1 MYVSKNGKRSANC
14 GSREQPCGNIADV
27 LLNRHQK
34 ISVYLESESSAEN
47 EYELLLPLTLF
58 AAVTFKS
65 YPENSSKRPII
76 TTDQPI
82 LFIICN
88 NQSFTVDNVD
98 FRLLNEGV
106 LLEIDSDE
114 HLLENITLKN
124 TKIRNDRYTTI
135 KYVHMKSHQSITHI
149 NVENVDIP
157 KGSLVE
163 IKGNKHI
170 NTTTSRNINI
180 GHLDVYNVNIE
191 KIISF
196 DNTFGRCNITKV
208 NIHDCKIDFGLYV
221 VNSIC
226 QICLIS
232 IYDTEIKHTA
242 VNVMKHK
249 QKATTD
255 KDAALTVFRKLGRY
269 LKNLPSILE
278 TENITETGKNI
289 IKRIQI
295 ERCTMTTA
303 IEVSNMDV
311 PFTINS
317 VIIRNSS
324 MKNSVEIT
332 ETSFEANHVVIVN
345 NSITRNIYQQ
355 KRGDLKLDNLIIK
368 YNSKENIK
376 ALVYEAGTNTSFTLT
391 NATIEWK
398 NVKNTH
404 PPLVDIY
411 LGDGYFSIL
420 NVSII
425 SHSIYGVILLAIEIG
440 NKATSRSVI
449 NSLKLD
455 CTRNSNST
463 YNIEDS
469 IRGKIMYTKCDP
481 CDTNTYTQQK
491 SFNQLGMKKSK
502 SNSNASSFSTT
513 SPTNV
518 SVSMTLFDK
527 VKVLDRRWGFKCHNC
542 PIGGSCKNGIR
553 SSGNFYGYSRSD
565 GTVDFTAC
573 PKNYCC
579 SKKQCIDVDSCK
591 FSRVGVLCGSC
602 PNGFQEDLSSENCI
616 EIKKCK
622 KENTFWALIISVTMI
637 VCVIILYLK
646 EILTCGKYIYEKLK
660 AKFKSK
666 VKQEDKNKNI
676 KQTTDRESEE
686 KKDERKFTVSGCLN
700 IIVGFYQIRSLLTV
714 DIGEGYERANTYQEE
729 VTKVMNL
736 YFSFG
741 QEYCPW
747 KRLTPIGEGF
757 IINQLATLLILGWA
771 LFILFVYF
779 IKKRIINLFSDKNGD
794 KKNSLSVSETLPLS
808 FSQRVGIGIIRIIM
822 FGYKSVATFAIVMV
836 HCVDIKGDSVM
847 FINGDIKCHTP
858 LQYASYALIILWVI
872 PFPAALMKSYQMY
885 MTDKTIT
892 MGQLVVSLI
901 FPWIVVYYWLTRRCC
916 ENNNWVKRSSQEE
929 SRNKNVRLM
938 LHEMFQE
945 AYRKRKNKDEFVFWE
960 TWRLYQRLVLAAVT
974 TYAIN
979 PVERICYIAPLI
991 LFFHFVYSFVKPYK
1005 KNFVVLHWMELIG
1018 LLGITFTLVNN
1029 MFRSFLY
1036 VFEIPNEKPV
1046 PQSLLILWILDTFAS
1061 PIFVPVFM
1069 YVWLSIDSLLN
1080 RIFDQ
1085 TTPEL
1090 FNIYIIYY

>member
-1 MYVSKNGKRSANC
+1 M
-14 GSREQPCGNIADV
+14 
-27 LLNRHQK
+27 
-34 ISVYLESESSAEN
+34 
-47 EYELLLPLTLF
+47 
-58 AAVTFKS
+58 
-65 YPENSSKRPII
+65 
-76 TTDQPI
+76 
-82 LFIICN
+82 
-88 NQSFTVDNVD
+88 DNVD
-98 FRLLNEGV
+98 FRLPNEGV

-114 HLLENITLKN
+114 HILENIILKN
-124 TKIRNDRYTTI
+124 TKIRNDRYSTI
-135 KYVHMKSHQSITHI
+135 KFVHMKSYQSITHI
-149 NVENVDIP
+149 IADNVNIP

-163 IKGNKHI
+163 IKGNKYI

-196 DNTFGRCNITKV
+196 DNTFGRCNITGV
-208 NIHDCKIDFGLYV
+208 NIRNRSQIDFGLHL

-226 QICLIS
+226 QISLIS
-232 IYDTEIKHTA
+232 INDTVIKHTA
-242 VNVMKHK
+242 VHVMKHK

-255 KDAALTVFRKLGRY
+255 EDAALTVFRKLGRY
-269 LKNLPSILE
+269 LKNLPSSLK
-278 TENITETGKNI
+278 TEDITETGKNI
-289 IKRIQI
+289 IKRIHI

-303 IEVSNMDV
+303 IEISNMDV

-317 VIIRNSS
+317 LIIRNSS
-324 MKNSVEIT
+324 MENSVEIT
-332 ETSFEANHVVIVN
+332 ETSFEANHVIIIN

-368 YNSKENIK
+368 NNSRENMK
-376 ALVYEAGTNTSFTLT
+376 ALVYQAGTNTSFTLT

-398 NVKNTH
+398 NVNDSH

-411 LGDGYFSIL
+411 LGDGFFSIL

-425 SHSIYGVILLAIEIG
+425 SYSIYEVILFAIEIG
-440 NKATSRSVI
+440 NKATNRSVI
-449 NSLKLD
+449 NNLRLD

-463 YNIEDS
+463 FNIEDS
-469 IRGKIMYTKCDP
+469 IRGKIMHTKCDP

-502 SNSNASSFSTT
+502 SNLNASYFSN
-513 SPTNV
+513 S
-518 SVSMTLFDK
+518 LFDK
-527 VKVLDRRWGFKCHNC
+527 VKVLDRTWGFKCHNC
-542 PIGGSCKNGIR
+542 PIGGSCKDGIR

-602 PNGFQEDLSSENCI
+602 PKGFQEDLSSENCI

-622 KENTFWALIISVTMI
+622 KENTFWALIISMTMI

-646 EILTCGKYIYEKLK
+646 EILTCGKSIYEKLK
-660 AKFKSK
+660 AIFKSK
-666 VKQEDKNKNI
+666 ENQEYELEQLNI
-676 KQTTDRESEE
+676 KNEDEDENIHQTTGSENE
-686 KKDERKFTVSGCLN
+686 EEKDERKLTVSGCLN

-714 DIGEGYERANTYQEE
+714 DVGDGYEKANTYQEE
-729 VTKVMNL
+729 ITKFMNL

-741 QEYCPW
+741 QDYCPW
-747 KRLTPIGEGF
+747 KRLSPIGKGF
-757 IINQLATLLILGWA
+757 ITNQLATLLILGWA

-779 IKKRIINLFSDKNGD
+779 ITKRIINLFSDKNSD
-794 KKNSLSVSETLPLS
+794 QEKALSVPEIPPLS

-847 FINGDIKCHTP
+847 FINGDIKCYTP
-858 LQYASYALIILWVI
+858 LQYASYALIIIWVI

-892 MGQLVVSLI
+892 IGQLVVCLI
-901 FPWIVVYYWLTRRCC
+901 FPWIAVYFWLTRRCC
-916 ENNNWVKRSSQEE
+916 ENNNWVRSSSQEE
-929 SRNKNVRLM
+929 SRNENVRSI

-945 AYRKRKNKDEFVFWE
+945 AYRKKKTTDEFVFWE
-960 TWRLYQRLVLAAVT
+960 TWRLYQRLILAAVT

-979 PVERICYIAPLI
+979 PVERICYTAPLI
-991 LFFHFVYSFVKPYK
+991 LFFLFVYLYVKPYK
-1005 KNFVVLHWMELIG
+1005 KNFVVLHWMEVIG

-1036 VFEIPNEKPV
+1036 VFEIPNKKPV

-1061 PIFVPVFM
+1061 PIFVPVVM
-1069 YVWLSIDSLLN
+1069 YVWLLMVSLWN
-1080 RIFDQ
+1080 RKDCKQ
-1085 TTPEL
+1085 KKC
-1090 FNIYIIYY
+1090 N